1 MAGRRTSSSVSKTS
15 KPTRRNTGSASAQK
29 NPRQNPDQAPEQPPI
44 ERRGPRPLALH
55 LLTAE
60 VTWGSLR
67 AALPTLATGDL
78 SWPEPLANQLKNL
91 RAEFLTGD
99 APHVSPNLAE
109 RLPQL
114 TAAVERAGE
123 RRMLEF
129 TAGVRAYRDHPYR
142 RDLAEPPAIW
152 RDGTT
157 RLLDFGA
164 SRAGA
169 SGTSRAGAPG
179 TSRGGPGV
187 SRGAVL
193 VVPSL
198 VNRAYV
204 LDLTEKT
211 SLMRHLARQGFR
223 PFLVDWDAPGPREKS
238 FGLDDY
244 IAGRLEGALDAAV
257 TAHGG
262 PVAVLGYCMGG
273 NLALALALRRPR
285 DVTGLACLATPWDFH
300 ADGPISAPLEPAV
313 AANLS
318 AAIAALPEFP
328 VDLLQAMFASL
339 DPFLVNRK
347 YRAFGANQAR
357 PGGMGATLDKR
368 KMSAAKAED
377 ADTLFVA
384 IEDWVNDAVP
394 LASKVASE
402 CLVGWYGENAPLY
415 GRWKVAG
422 QTVRPAD
429 LQCSALVII
438 PARDRIVPPTS
449 AAALAETMPEAQVVT
464 VPSGHVAMV
473 VGEHGPRLTWDPL
486 VAWLGS
492 LTEPTPRAETR
503 ARAGKATKRGAK
515 PRKPANKRSR
525 SRG

>member
-1 MAGRRTSSSVSKTS
+1 MA
-15 KPTRRNTGSASAQK
+15 
-29 NPRQNPDQAPEQPPI
+29 
-44 ERRGPRPLALH
+44 
-55 LLTAE
+55 
-60 VTWGSLR
+60 WGSLR
-67 AALPTLATGDL
+67 AALPALEARQL
-78 SWPEPLANQLKNL
+78 PWPAPLADQLENL
-91 RAEFLTGD
+91 RAEFLAGD
-99 APHVSPNLAE
+99 LSRESQSPAD
-109 RLPQL
+109 RLSHL
-114 TAAVERAGE
+114 GGAIDRAGE
-123 RRMLEF
+123 RRMLDF
-129 TAGVRAYRDHPYR
+129 TAGVRAYREHSYR

-157 RLLDFGA
+157 RLLDY
-164 SRAGA
+164 
-169 SGTSRAGAPG
+169 GAP
-179 TSRGGPGV
+179 RGR

-223 PFLVDWDAPGPREKS
+223 PFLVDWDAPGPGEKS

-257 TAHGG
+257 AAHGG
-262 PVAVLGYCMGG
+262 PVAALGYCMGG

-300 ADGPISAPLEPAV
+300 AAGPISAPLEPPV
-313 AANLS
+313 AANLA

-347 YRAFGANQAR
+347 YRAFGASLKKQGTRDASR
-357 PGGMGATLDKR
+357 TKH
-368 KMSAAKAED
+368 KAAGIKAED

-402 CLVGWYGENAPLY
+402 CLVGWYGGNAPLH
-415 GRWKVAG
+415 GRWQVAG
-422 QTVRPAD
+422 RAVRPSE
-429 LQCSALVII
+429 LQCPALAII
-438 PARDRIVPPTS
+438 PARDRIVPPAS
-449 AAALAETMPEAQVVT
+449 AMALAAAMPQAQIMT

-486 VAWLGS
+486 VEWLAS
-492 LTEPTPRAETR
+492 LAGGMRSASTRNKPRN
-503 ARAGKATKRGAK
+503 AGKRGARA
-515 PRKPANKRSR
+515 RKPVAKRSR
-525 SRG
+525 RPS

>member
-15 KPTRRNTGSASAQK
+15 KPMRRDTGGASTRK
-29 NPRQNPDQAPEQPPI
+29 NPRQNPAQAPEPPPI
-44 ERRGPRPLALH
+44 ERPGPRPLALH

-78 SWPEPLANQLKNL
+78 SWPEPLASQLENL
-91 RAEFLTGD
+91 RAEFLAGD
-99 APHVSPNLAE
+99 APCESQNPVE

-114 TAAVERAGE
+114 TAAIERVGE
-123 RRMLEF
+123 RRMLDF

-142 RDLAEPPAIW
+142 RDLAEPSAIW

-157 RLLDFGA
+157 RLLDYGA

-169 SGTSRAGAPG
+169 LGVSRVSARGTSRASA
-179 TSRGGPGV
+179 
-187 SRGAVL
+187 RGAVL

-211 SLMRHLARQGFR
+211 SLMRRLARQGFR

-257 TAHGG
+257 AAHGG

-300 ADGPISAPLEPAV
+300 ADGPISAPLEPMV

-347 YRAFGANQAR
+347 YRAFGASQKK
-357 PGGMGATLDKR
+357 PGAFGANHTHR
-368 KMSAAKAED
+368 KASGAKAED

-402 CLVGWYGENAPLY
+402 CLVGWYGENAPLH
-415 GRWKVAG
+415 GRWIVAG
-422 QTVRPAD
+422 QAVRPAE
-429 LQCSALVII
+429 LQCPALVII
-438 PARDRIVPPTS
+438 PARDRIVPPAS
-449 AAALAETMPEAQVVT
+449 ASALAETMPQAQVVT

-473 VGEHGPRLTWDPL
+473 VGEQGPRLTWEPL

-492 LTEPTPRAETR
+492 LEEPTHRAKTR
-503 ARAGKATKRGAK
+503 AKAGKATKRGAK
-515 PRKPANKRSR
+515 PRRPVDKRSR
-525 SRG
+525 SGG